1 MTMRDTLEQAL
12 AEKDLGLN
20 QFQILIQRLL
30 DYGIICR
37 DESQVEAELYD
48 LFVRVESLVDDYLAF
63 AGIRYF
69 HEPRFEYV
77 RLVPP
82 GSQLPGVD
90 DETEDSPFNQGLR
103 ATLPPAL
110 VAVVMVLAVEYE
122 KALREARVDERGMAN
137 LSLEALSLS
146 MKNLLGRSLPDAL
159 QERKALFRQM
169 RQLRLV
175 RMSTEAD
182 LLQGDS
188 WLQIRPMILT
198 LVSPDVLAQ
207 IDDHA
212 GQSVVL
218 ADAEENVHDSTMPTN
233 DPVTEPGVGE

>member
-1 MTMRDTLEQAL
+1 MTMRESLEQAL

-20 QFQILIQRLL
+20 QFQTLIQRLL

-48 LFVRVESLVDDYLAF
+48 LFLRIETLVDEYLAF

-90 DETEDSPFNQGLR
+90 DETEDAPFNQGLR
-103 ATLPPAL
+103 AALPPAL

-122 KALREARVDERGMAN
+122 KALREARVDERGLAN

-146 MKNLLGRSLPDAL
+146 LKNLLGRSLPDAL

-175 RMSTEAD
+175 RMSAEAD

-198 LVSPDVLAQ
+198 LVSPDVLSQ
-207 IDDHA
+207 IEDHA
-212 GQSVVL
+212 GQSIVIGD
-218 ADAEENVHDSTMPTN
+218 ADDTALESTGPRDNSSVDS
-233 DPVTEPGVGE
+233 GAGE